1 MILKQVILIT
11 TFRGMFIVWARRHR
25 YAGLRSAAT
34 SGVDHESHPDILA
47 SSLSEQL
54 PLVNPQTR
62 QASQSILVV
71 PPAVSIPTPQAAAKM
86 ASAPPADTIRRFSTS
101 RVIGSTNFSSYNP
114 SDLAMTAVPTPA
126 LPIAAQMSSS
136 SRVQFLPSPRG
147 HNHDHIPV
155 VLAHSLSHTI
165 SDPNAGPAHPPKPF
179 MDKELRGVHMDGL
192 RSVTTIPAEEGSYHL
207 PDYGGDT
214 SSIEVMPPSSARG
227 DDFL

>member
-1 MILKQVILIT
+1 MVRMGKANSSKRLHSFSWYAHLPFSTLVILKQVILIT
-11 TFRGMFIVWARRHR
+11 TFRGMFLVRARRHR

-86 ASAPPADTIRRFSTS
+86 ASAPPTDTIRRFSTS

-147 HNHDHIPV
+147 HNHDHSSGDQTGLLVLV
-155 VLAHSLSHTI
+155 V
-165 SDPNAGPAHPPKPF
+165 
-179 MDKELRGVHMDGL
+179 V
-192 RSVTTIPAEEGSYHL
+192 
-207 PDYGGDT
+207 
-214 SSIEVMPPSSARG
+214 
-227 DDFL
+227 